1 MEMQI
6 KLREGLVIDVEYEY
20 QPEEKQ
26 TREYPG
32 CAEELWVTKIS
43 MVQGGIFDLI
53 YYLNLEE
60 KISEIALK
68 QLHDEKDMAME
79 P

>member
-6 KLREGLVIDVEYEY
+6 KLEEGLVIDVEYEY

-26 TREYPG
+26 TMEHPG
-32 CAEELWVTKIS
+32 CAEELWITKIS
-43 MVQGGIFDLI
+43 MVQGEIFDLI
-53 YYLNLEE
+53 YYLNGEE
-60 KISEIALK
+60 KLSELALK